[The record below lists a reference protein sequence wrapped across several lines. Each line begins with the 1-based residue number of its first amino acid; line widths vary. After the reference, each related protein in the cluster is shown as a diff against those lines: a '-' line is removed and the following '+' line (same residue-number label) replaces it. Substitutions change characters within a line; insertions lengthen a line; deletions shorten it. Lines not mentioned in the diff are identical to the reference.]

1 MSAPSEQPVPSPPA
15 DPTAGPSLAASCGAT
30 DGAAAPPGRRTPH
43 RRAVGGA
50 LAAAA
55 ALLVV
60 GPGGDALATGGAPA
74 SATSGPLG
82 TRPAPAAG
90 SIVRGTVER
99 YVLEGAD
106 LVEHAGRAAG
116 GVAARDLVGPDA
128 EAVVTVVR
136 TSSGRVQVRAA
147 DLARVPTGSAVEARV
162 GSAAG
167 FTGAAASARG
177 ARLSAVR
184 VVRRGRGTAPASV
197 AAAAAPHTVT
207 VALVVPP
214 GATKDAV
221 TPAAVTTAVETGASR
236 FWSQASGGRVS
247 FDVTRNAGWLT
258 VTSPCSKPFALWS
271 EVQRRTGFVE
281 GPGRHL
287 VVYVTSKGTSGCYY
301 GLGTVGSGTGSGGSV
316 YVRAVTPSILAHE
329 LGHNL
334 GLGHSNGLQCED
346 AADGTWA
353 AAGWTPHCRQA
364 GYRDWYDVMGISW
377 DRLGS
382 LSTAQAFALGLLP
395 DDAVSTVEAPV
406 TVDLAPVA
414 ATSGLRSLRVVDPA
428 GPTYVVEYRA
438 PVGRDAYLTDNW
450 AGLSPGVVVRRAD
463 PAGGGQTLL
472 LDATPSAAARWD
484 GDLDEP
490 LVPGATLVTASG
502 RVTIRVDDADLTGAR
517 VSVAV
522 DGVWADNPLDRLGGR
537 IHRAPRTTLDPSPG
551 ATATSDPGGRVGRD
565 GTPTDDPTDAPADG
579 PTQSATGSPS
589 APEPPSSPSSAPS
602 PEPSSTPA
610 GSADPTGPA
619 SGTPG

>member
-1 MSAPSEQPVPSPPA
+1 MSAPSEQPVPPP
-15 DPTAGPSLAASCGAT
+15 
-30 DGAAAPPGRRTPH
+30 RRVPR
-43 RRAVGGA
+43 RRAVVGTA
-50 LAAAA
+50 LAAVG

-60 GPGGDALATGGAPA
+60 GPGGDALATGAGQLPT
-74 SATSGPLG
+74 ATSGPLG
-82 TRPAPAAG
+82 TSPAPAPG
-90 SIVRGTVER
+90 GVVRGIVER
-99 YVLEGAD
+99 AVLEGAD
-106 LVEHAGRAAG
+106 LVAHAGRAAG
-116 GVAARDLVGPDA
+116 GVAAADLHGPDT

-136 TSSGRVQVRAA
+136 TPAGRVQVRAA
-147 DLARVPTGSAVEARV
+147 DLARVATGSTVEARV
-162 GSAAG
+162 ATAPA
-167 FTGAAASARG
+167 FTGSTPSSARG
-177 ARLSAVR
+177 ARLTGVR
-184 VVRRGRGTAPASV
+184 VVRRGPGTRPV
-197 AAAAAPHTVT
+197 AAAAPAAPHSVT

-221 TPAAVTTAVETGASR
+221 TPDAVTSAVESGASR

-258 VTSPCSKPFALWS
+258 VTSACTKPFGLWS

-287 VVYVTSKGTSGCYY
+287 VVYVTSKGTADCYY

-382 LSTAQAFALGLLP
+382 LSTAHAFALGLLP
-395 DDAVSTVEAPV
+395 PDAVSTVEAPV
-406 TVDLAPVA
+406 TVDLAPVS

-484 GDLDEP
+484 ADLDEP

-502 RVTIRVDDADLTGAR
+502 RVMVRLDDADLSGAR
-517 VSVAV
+517 VSIAV
-522 DGVWADNPLDRLGGR
+522 DGVWASNPLDRLGGR
-537 IHRAPRTTLDPSPG
+537 IHRAPRSTLDPSPG
-551 ATATSDPGGRVGRD
+551 VTATSDPGGRVGRSA
-565 GTPTDDPTDAPADG
+565 PPDDPTQP
-579 PTQSATGSPS
+579 PTSSPS
-589 APEPPSSPSSAPS
+589 PSGPDPSSSPSS
-602 PEPSSTPA
+602 PEPTSPPEPTSSPSDGA
-610 GSADPTGPA
+610 GPA
-619 SGTPG
+619 APTPG